1 MQMAIN
7 LLEMVKA
14 AVTGPIVEQIGAV
27 LGLDRGKAS
36 AAVNAVL
43 PVLLGGMMKAASTPS
58 GAAELAKSL
67 SSQDSSVLDNFG
79 SQLSGGNSSSLM
91 AMGAKYLPMLLGSN
105 QGAVVGSLTRM
116 LGVGS
121 ESINSLLGMLAP
133 VVMAIVGKQVKVG
146 GLDAGSLA
154 RLLSGQAEYLAP
166 AIPSEMRSS
175 MGIANLTGDSSAPR
189 KKETA
194 AVAREVSP
202 LAWALP
208 LVGLGLIGLLAW
220 NMFKSPPKEPV
231 EPAVREA
238 AKVVVPEI
246 PVPALPTVN
255 IDDLKAKLST
265 TFNGLTG
272 ALESIKDEAS
282 ATSAV
287 AKLKEAAD
295 QYNALGLDKLPET
308 VKTALGPFL
317 KPLFEK
323 VKAALENAYALPG
336 IKGVIE
342 PVIGP
347 MVDRVSAFVA

>member
-1 MQMAIN
+1 MAIN

-14 AVTGPIVEQIGAV
+14 AVTDPIVEQIGTV
-27 LGLDRGKAS
+27 LGLDRGKVS
-36 AAVNAVL
+36 SAVNAVL
-43 PVLLGGMMKAASTPS
+43 PVLLGGMMKSASSPP
-58 GAAELAKSL
+58 GAAELAKNL
-67 SSQDSSVLDNFG
+67 SSQDSSVLDNLG
-79 SQLSGGNSSSLM
+79 SQLSGGNSSSLI

-105 QGAVVGSLTRM
+105 QEAVIGSLTRT
-116 LGVGS
+116 LGISS
-121 ESINSLLGMLAP
+121 ESVSSLLGMLAP
-133 VVMAIVGKQVKVG
+133 VVMAIVGKQVKAG

-154 RLLSGQAEYLAP
+154 RLLSGQAEYVAP
-166 AIPSEMRSS
+166 AIPSELKSIMR
-175 MGIANLTGDSSAPR
+175 IPNLTGDSAAPR
-189 KKETA
+189 KKEA
-194 AVAREVSP
+194 AAMTREVSP

-208 LVGLGLIGLLAW
+208 LVGLGLLGVLAW
-220 NMFKSPPKEPV
+220 NMFKSQPKEPV

-246 PVPALPTVN
+246 PAPDLPTVN
-255 IDDLKAKLST
+255 VDDLKAKLST
-265 TFNGLTG
+265 TFSRLTG

-282 ATSAV
+282 ATSSV
-287 AKLKEAAD
+287 AKIKEAAD
-295 QYNALGLDKLPET
+295 EYNACGLEKLPES
-308 VKTALGPFL
+308 VKTALAPFL